1 MEVNTGGL
9 QGSFFHMNL
18 NQLALF
24 AVSRSGHRGETVTSL
39 AVVMTEVLSIYW
51 LLTKREVKVAFV

>member
-1 MEVNTGGL
+1 
-9 QGSFFHMNL
+9 MNL